1 MGTCVSWAPLTI
13 QGSVCFMKCGLIR
26 TLVTWAWWAWSC
38 SLARIRSLG
47 FVTRSW
53 GGLRD
58 EPKTTSEWEAIS
70 RSSKTHLVNLQ
81 LIKGEILWS
90 ACHIYQSSLKQFFF
104 VAVHHHS
111 SKSSRQ
117 GFRACHCTTCCRN
130 SRYQL
135 LSVNT
140 IIPWGYHS
148 SRYFWAGTKLVQFIV
163 HLRLVSSL
171 GRAPVCWAGGRGFKS
186 RRDQHSGLLITE
198 NKVLPL

>member
-1 MGTCVSWAPLTI
+1 MFREPLWPYRA
-13 QGSVCFMKCGLIR
+13 V
-26 TLVTWAWWAWSC
+26 C
-38 SLARIRSLG
+38 SLWSAGQVEHLWHGHEVVASHAYVLG
-47 FVTRSW
+47 GSSRVPGEDYVTSQ
-53 GGLRD
+53 
-58 EPKTTSEWEAIS
+58 KTSEWEAIS
-70 RSSKTHLVNLQ
+70 RSYKAHLVNLQ
-81 LIKGEILWS
+81 LIKGKFYE
-90 ACHIYQSSLKQFFF
+90 AHVIYTNHLLNNFFF
-104 VAVHHHS
+104 VAAHHHS

-148 SRYFWAGTKLVQFIV
+148 SRYFWAGINLVQFIV

-186 RRDQHSGLLITE
+186 RPDQHSGSFNNWE
-198 NKVLPL
+198 